1 MNAPLALPLDLA
13 AQLAGSGYAV
23 LPGLL
28 TPAEVAA
35 VCGRFAGYA
44 TRAGALPPAPEGYG
58 VGLRSSPIPGVPG
71 ASLQY
76 EPGFDPA
83 GKDDLARELGVRKFF
98 QFAQGDQFFWDLIR
112 APRIRGP
119 VEAVI
124 GSGARLLQS
133 LALVKP
139 PEIGIPKAWH
149 QDTPYFPITP
159 ASETVGLWIALDRAT
174 LENGCMQVVPGS
186 HRQGIVPH
194 VQGETGWCL
203 DAAASARAQA
213 AAVAVPVPP
222 GSALLFDANLLHFT
236 DANRSKARRRAVQ
249 FHFSSARTRASGTLK
264 LESLDQATAP
274 WGQS

>member
-1 MNAPLALPLDLA
+1 MNVPNAKALSLAD
-13 AQLAGSGYAV
+13 QLAGQGYTV

-28 TPAEVAA
+28 TKA
-35 VCGRFAGYA
+35 VVEAVSQRFASYA
-44 TRAGALPPAPEGYG
+44 SRAGGLPPAPEDYG

-83 GKDDLARELGVRKFF
+83 GKDDVARELGVRKFF
-98 QFAQGDQFFWDLIR
+98 QFAQGDQFFWDLVR
-112 APRIRGP
+112 EPCIRGP

-124 GSGARLLQS
+124 GAHAQLLQS

-149 QDTPYFPITP
+149 QDTPYFLISPTT
-159 ASETVGLWIALDRAT
+159 ETVGLWIALDRAT

-186 HRQGIVPH
+186 HHQGIVPH
-194 VQGETGWCL
+194 VKGETGWCL
-203 DAAASARAQA
+203 DPAASARAQA
-213 AAVAVPVPP
+213 AAIAVPVEP

-236 DANRSKARRRAVQ
+236 DANRSPARRRAVQ
-249 FHFSSARTRASGTLK
+249 FHFSSAQTTASEPLK
-264 LESLDQATAP
+264 LESLDQAAAP
-274 WGQS
+274 WSHS